1 MRIVPSMIAP
11 YLMGM
16 ALLASPAA
24 AQTLSLTG
32 PEGQSVTLSAADIA
46 ALPRQTV
53 TFAGHGESHVYE
65 GPLLIDVLAKAGA
78 PTGKALRGAALANVV
93 LVEAGDGYKVA
104 FGLAE
109 ADPGTRANRMI
120 LADKAD
126 GAPMGEGQGPF
137 RLIVEGDLRPA
148 RGARMV
154 SAIKVMNL
162 GGGKGA
168 ASAPAH
174 KH

>member
-1 MRIVPSMIAP
+1 MRLLSSLVA
-11 YLMGM
+11 L
-16 ALLASPAA
+16 ALLASPVA
-24 AQTLSLTG
+24 AQTLVLTG
-32 PEGQSVTLSAADIA
+32 PAGQSVTLSAADIA

-78 PTGKALRGAALANVV
+78 PTGQALRGPALANVV

-154 SAIKVMNL
+154 SAIKVINL
-162 GGGKGA
+162 GGGSVG
-168 ASAPAH
+168 APAH